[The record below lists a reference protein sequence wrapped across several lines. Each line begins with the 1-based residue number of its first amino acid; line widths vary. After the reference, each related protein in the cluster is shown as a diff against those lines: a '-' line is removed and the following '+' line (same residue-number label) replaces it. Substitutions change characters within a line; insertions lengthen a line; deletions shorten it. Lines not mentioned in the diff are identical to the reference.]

1 MAEETKE
8 QKKEETPKEEIKEL
22 PKTKQEK
29 LLSRVKIDTDEPK
42 IEEVPTVPKK
52 QEPVVQ

>member
-8 QKKEETPKEEIKEL
+8 QSRVETPKEENKDI

-29 LLSRVKIDTDEPK
+29 LLSRVKIESDEPK
-42 IEEVPTVPKK
+42 IEEVPTAPKK
-52 QEPVVQ
+52 